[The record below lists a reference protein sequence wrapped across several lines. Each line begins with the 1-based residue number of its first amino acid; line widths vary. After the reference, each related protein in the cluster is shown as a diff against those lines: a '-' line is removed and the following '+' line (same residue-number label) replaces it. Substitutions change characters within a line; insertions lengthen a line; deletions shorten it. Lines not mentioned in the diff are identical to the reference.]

1 MTTQKIKIEKRSIF
15 SLHKYWFVDQRQH
28 EQGGKDR
35 CKTQNS
41 IRKG

>member
-15 SLHKYWFVDQRQH
+15 SLHKYCFVDQRQR